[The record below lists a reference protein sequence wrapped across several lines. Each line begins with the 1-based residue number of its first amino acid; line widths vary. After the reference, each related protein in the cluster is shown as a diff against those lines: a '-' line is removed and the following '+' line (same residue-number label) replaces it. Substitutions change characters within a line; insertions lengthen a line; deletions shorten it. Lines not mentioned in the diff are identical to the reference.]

1 MPTNNA
7 INTTF
12 PFSVASGGTGGSA
25 LTDHGVLVGSG
36 IASVTPLAVGS
47 NGTLCV
53 GSTGADPSLA
63 TSADGNFSFT
73 SSTASADRTLTVSNT
88 DNTALATSAANLQL
102 TVGGG
107 NVGDPRTTYTV
118 TGAQSFTAGIDNST
132 SDSFKISASTAL
144 GTTDT
149 FVMTTAGERTMP
161 LQPAFL
167 GVIRT
172 TDSDV
177 TGNSSVVYTVGTN
190 VAYTELFDVGSD
202 FATTGIFTAPVT
214 GKYFLASAIRCNGFL
229 AVTSAANIRMLTS
242 NNDFR
247 SHTNPGPIAGASTSL
262 FLTLFIEVFCDMDAG
277 DTARVQIEVSRS
289 SGTGNTVDISPMAG
303 PNDQAVYFCGNLVC

>member
-12 PFSVASGGTGGSA
+12 PFPVANGGTGSST
-25 LTDHGVLVGSG
+25 LTDHGVLVGAATNPLTS
-36 IASVTPLAVGS
+36 LAVGS
-47 NGTLCV
+47 TGTLCV
-53 GSTGADPSLA
+53 GSTGSDPSFA
-63 TSADGNFSFT
+63 TSSDGNFSLT
-73 SSTASADRTLTVSNT
+73 SATPSTDRTLTVSNT
-88 DNTALATSAANLQL
+88 DNTGAATSAANLQI

-107 NVGDPRTTYTV
+107 NVSDPRTTYTV
-118 TGAQSFTAGIDNST
+118 TGAQSFTAGIDNSS
-132 SDSFKISASTAL
+132 SDSFKIAASTAL

-149 FVMTTAGERTMP
+149 AIITSAGEVTLP

-172 TDSDV
+172 TDSNV
-177 TGNSSVVYTVGTN
+177 TGNSTLYTVGTN
-190 VAYTELFDVGSD
+190 VAYTEIFDIGSD
-202 FATTGIFTAPVT
+202 FATNGIFTAPRT
-214 GKYFLASAIRCNGFL
+214 GKYYLASAIRCNGFL
-229 AVTSAANIRMLTS
+229 SVSSSANIRMLTS

-247 SHTNPGPIAGASTSL
+247 SHTNPGPIAGASESL

-289 SGTGNTVDISPMAG
+289 SGTGDTVDISVMAG
-303 PNDQAVYFCGNLVC
+303 GNDQAVYFCGNLFC